1 MDVQPLMDIVCAQ
14 IASMVKDRDV
24 EEIKKTF
31 GIASDFTDEIE
42 AEILEKNPW
51 LKEVWCN

>member
-1 MDVQPLMDIVCAQ
+1 MDIVCAQ

-42 AEILEKNPW
+42 AEILEKNQW
-51 LKEVWCN
+51 LKEV